1 MGKRMAADPILS
13 SALNTINLDEI
24 KREMGP
30 SPWVRSVVLTDYVFG
45 NLICQTSAVTTDNH
59 VHDYDEW
66 WLVLEG
72 EIHWVIEGRAEP
84 VRATAGDF
92 IFVPA
97 LTFHHILPQGDT
109 PSIRLAISMP
119 GHPHL
124 HTRPQRKAQVT
135 IT

>member
-1 MGKRMAADPILS
+1 MAADPILS

-30 SPWVRSVVLTDYVFG
+30 PPWARQVVLSDYVLG
-45 NLICQTSAVTTDNH
+45 TAICQTSAVTTDNH

-72 EIHWVIEGRAEP
+72 EIHWLIEGRAEP
-84 VRATAGDF
+84 VRAKAGDF

-97 LTFHHILPQGDT
+97 LTFHHI
-109 PSIRLAISMP
+109 RLAVSMP

-124 HTRPQRKAQVT
+124 HTRPNRKAQVT

>member
-1 MGKRMAADPILS
+1 MPIEPILS
-13 SALNTINLDEI
+13 SALHTINLEEI

-30 SPWVRSVVLTDYVFG
+30 PPWFRPVVLSEYVQG
-45 NLICQTSAVTTDNH
+45 MVICQTAAVTTDNH

-72 EIHWVIEGRAEP
+72 EIHWQIKGRAGP

-92 IFVPA
+92 VYVPA
-97 LTFHHILPQGDT
+97 LTFHHIFPQGDE

-124 HTRPQRKAQVT
+124 HTRPERKAQVT
-135 IT
+135 FT